1 MLYMFHVVLAG
12 DSQRHK
18 SLPEA
23 TYPNNY
29 PHALALVSEGE
40 DLEDGEVQDVATRC
54 PQLHGGLVPAHQR
67 QTHALGPLDQGHLR
81 GEGHGEGGQSTPH
94 LP

>member
-1 MLYMFHVVLAG
+1 MFYVLAG
-12 DSQRHK
+12 DAQRHK

-23 TYPNNY
+23 TYPNDY

-54 PQLHGGLVPAHQR
+54 PQLHRGLVPAHQR
-67 QTHALGPLDQGHLR
+67 QPHALRPLHQGHLGR
-81 GEGHGEGGQSTPH
+81 EGHGEAGQPTPY